1 MATVDVQKISPVD
14 ALWALYQAQS
24 KANRRKFRSLLAL
37 EDALDNKK
45 TSNTSL
51 IALSAKAEKEMREG
65 KTLHFE
71 SASDAQ
77 KWMDSL

>member
-1 MATVDVQKISPVD
+1 MAKMGSVSVQMKD
-14 ALWALYQAQS
+14 
-24 KANRRKFRSLLAL
+24 LLD
-37 EDALDNKK
+37 EFSDELDKLVK
-45 TSNTSL
+45 DM
-51 IALSAKAEKEMREG
+51 KEG